1 MQQIM
6 VKNFLFGLSLAMLA
20 WGCDSGEK
28 KQLRAEVDS
37 LRTELQTSQQ
47 MAQSLQEVG
56 ALIDSIDASRHLLRT
71 DVVEGT
77 SYTDYANRL
86 KNINEHIQQTEGKI
100 AELEESLKTSK
111 SSASTYAG
119 SIKRLRAD
127 LEART
132 QQLAAL
138 EQEIENMRT
147 ENVTLAKTVNERDS
161 VLVVK
166 EEVIQMKEQDIASL
180 ETRVEEINTASRMSQ
195 ADLYF
200 AQAQALETAASRTKF
215 APRKKKETQREAL
228 ELYKLSLSLG
238 KEEAQDKIDELVKVL
253 S

>member
-1 MQQIM
+1 M
-6 VKNFLFGLSLAMLA
+6 VKKFLFGLSLAVLA

-28 KQLRAEVDS
+28 ERLRSQVDS
-37 LRTELQTSQQ
+37 LRLELETSQQ

-56 ALIDSIDASRHLLRT
+56 ALIDSIDASRNLLRT

-77 SYTDYANRL
+77 NYTNYAERL
-86 KNINEHIQQTEGKI
+86 KNINEHIRQTEGRI
-100 AELEESLKTSK
+100 AELEESLKNSK
-111 SSASTYAG
+111 GAASNYAA

-132 QQLAAL
+132 QQVAAL
-138 EQEIENMRT
+138 EQEVEKMRMENA
-147 ENVTLAKTVNERDS
+147 TLAKTVNEKDS

-166 EEVIQMKEQDIASL
+166 DDLIQMKEQDIAAL

-238 KEEAQDKIDELVKVL
+238 KEEAQDRIDELVKDL

>member
-1 MQQIM
+1 M
-6 VKNFLFGLSLAMLA
+6 VKNFLFGLSLAGLL

-28 KQLRAEVDS
+28 EQLRAEVDS

-56 ALIDSIDASRHLLRT
+56 ALIDSIDASRNLLRT

-86 KNINEHIQQTEGKI
+86 KSINEHIQQTEGKI

-111 SSASTYAG
+111 SASSNYAG
-119 SIKRLRAD
+119 SLKRLKVD

-132 QQLAAL
+132 EQLAAL
-138 EQEIENMRT
+138 EKEIETMRT
-147 ENVTLAKTVNERDS
+147 ENASLAQTVNQRDS

-166 EEVIQMKEQDIASL
+166 EEVIQMKEQDIVAL
-180 ETRVEEINTASRMSQ
+180 ETQVEEVNTASRMSQ

-200 AQAQALETAASRTKF
+200 AQAAALETAASRTKF

-238 KEEAQDKIDELVKVL
+238 KEEAQSKIDELVKVL

>member
-1 MQQIM
+1 M
-6 VKNFLFGLSLAMLA
+6 VKKFLFGLSFAGLL
-20 WGCDSGEK
+20 WGCDNGEK
-28 KQLRAEVDS
+28 EQLRAEVDS

-56 ALIDSIDASRHLLRT
+56 ALIDSIDASRNLLRT

-77 SYTDYANRL
+77 TYTDYANRL
-86 KNINEHIQQTEGKI
+86 KSINTHIQETEAKI
-100 AELEESLKTSK
+100 AELENSLKTSK
-111 SSASTYAG
+111 GAASSYAG
-119 SIKRLRAD
+119 SIKRLKAD

-132 QQLAAL
+132 QQVAAL
-138 EQEIENMRT
+138 EQEIEKMHV
-147 ENVTLAKTVNERDS
+147 ENTALAQTVNNRDS
-161 VLVVK
+161 VLTVK

-180 ETRVEEINTASRMSQ
+180 ENKVDEINEASRLSQ

-200 AQAQALETAASRTKF
+200 AQAQALETAASRTRF
-215 APRKKKETQREAL
+215 APKKKKETQREAL

-238 KEEAQDKIDELVKVL
+238 KEEAQNKIDELVKVL